1 MTSIVG
7 VQHDVAMPRQVVVFP
22 RHALA
27 RKIRVRIDVAVVEHE
42 DRKRTLAIR
51 DVHDTGDGQSV
62 TAVGDDVALVRAVV
76 REQPTHLQVTTVVLL
91 VDQRLHRYRM
101 RLGCLSRLR
110 RWGGARP
117 EGLQTMP
124 LSAST
129 RGSDLSDVACPL
141 GSMVGSLA
149 LQATMSSATGSTP
162 SAFM

>member
-1 MTSIVG
+1 M
-7 VQHDVAMPRQVVVFP
+7 
-22 RHALA
+22 
-27 RKIRVRIDVAVVEHE
+27 VEHE

-76 REQPTHLQVTTVVLL
+76 REQPTHLQVATVVLL

-101 RLGCLSRLR
+101 RLGRLSRLR
-110 RWGGARP
+110 ALGWRSAEP
-117 EGLQTMP
+117 GLQDDAAVGVDARLGP
-124 LSAST
+124 
-129 RGSDLSDVACPL
+129 GDVVWLL